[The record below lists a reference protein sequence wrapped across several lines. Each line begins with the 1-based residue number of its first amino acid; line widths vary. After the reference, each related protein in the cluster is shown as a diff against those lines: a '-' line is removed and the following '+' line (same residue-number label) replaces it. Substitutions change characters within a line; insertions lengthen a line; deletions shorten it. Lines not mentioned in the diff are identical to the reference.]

1 MQSDPRQFL
10 YDVAT
15 AAEAIR
21 EFCDGKSFEDYDANR
36 MLRSACE
43 RQLEIIGEAMSR
55 LRDQHADVFDRVDEG
70 RAIIALRNRLIHGYD
85 SVDSMI
91 VWDVITRK
99 LAALERRIRQVVDE
113 L

>member
-1 MQSDPRQFL
+1 
-10 YDVAT
+10 
-15 AAEAIR
+15 
-21 EFCDGKSFEDYDANR
+21 
-36 MLRSACE
+36 
-43 RQLEIIGEAMSR
+43 MSR